1 MGAVYFVDQ
10 GGLITVWSLV
20 IDKNYRNMGIGTE
33 LVNSGLKI
41 AAKKKR
47 NMTSTITDPSN
58 IPAIKLFKKLGF
70 TEERKRI
77 RLDKIN

>member
-1 MGAVYFVDQ
+1 
-10 GGLITVWSLV
+10 
-20 IDKNYRNMGIGTE
+20 MGIGTE